1 VDSNYVI
8 ASFLAMTFVMN
19 YYNLFTPSFPTFQ
32 KINDL
37 SQIAPIGGKSI
48 FVFAA
53 KNKNL
58 WKEKRELPLLKKPKV
73 SLLIKIVR

>member
-1 VDSNYVI
+1 
-8 ASFLAMTFVMN
+8 MN
-19 YYNLFTPSFPTFQ
+19 SDNLFTPSLLRFRKF
-32 KINDL
+32 NDL